1 MNSNTPFTV
10 PAFKIE
16 VDGREISAQTMSAV
30 QSVRFEEDINTAS
43 MFVINIFTSDIE
55 KGTWRFLD
63 LEEFS
68 LGREVK
74 LYMGMDSIVEM
85 MVGEITS
92 IEPSFGEDFSFV
104 EIRGYDRLHR
114 LRFGR
119 KTRTYSNMKD
129 SDIASSIASE
139 WGLSSKV
146 IDSTTLHPYLFQK
159 NQSDLEF
166 VLDRAKRIRYEVF
179 VNDKTLYFRPSKEND
194 AKSLILEYRVDF
206 DELNLKLSARYG
218 GSEIKV
224 QGWDFTK
231 KKMIFASAR
240 KGDEISK
247 MSAEELGTDMTES
260 AFGSSSS
267 VVVDENMLDTSEAEK
282 VANARYNAHLVESVK
297 GDGNCMGIPELRA
310 GNTVEING
318 IGRFSGIYYVVS
330 TSHVIDNMGY
340 NTSFKVRRAGV

>member
-129 SDIASSIASE
+129 SDIASRIASE

-146 IDSTTLHPYLFQK
+146 IDSTT
-159 NQSDLEF
+159 
-166 VLDRAKRIRYEVF
+166 
-179 VNDKTLYFRPSKEND
+179 
-194 AKSLILEYRVDF
+194 
-206 DELNLKLSARYG
+206 
-218 GSEIKV
+218 
-224 QGWDFTK
+224 
-231 KKMIFASAR
+231 
-240 KGDEISK
+240 
-247 MSAEELGTDMTES
+247 
-260 AFGSSSS
+260 
-267 VVVDENMLDTSEAEK
+267 
-282 VANARYNAHLVESVK
+282 
-297 GDGNCMGIPELRA
+297 
-310 GNTVEING
+310 
-318 IGRFSGIYYVVS
+318 
-330 TSHVIDNMGY
+330 
-340 NTSFKVRRAGV
+340 